1 MAGQAI
7 RGVRRYTPRAHPV
20 SWIMLVITTLA
31 IVVNS
36 IDRIIL
42 PTVLPGIISEF
53 NLSATEGGFLVSLSF
68 VGTTIGAIVLGT
80 LGDSLGKGPRRA
92 WMWAATVAVVV
103 VAAIGTA
110 ISNTLNQLRA
120 LRVLMGIGT
129 GSMEPVNVTMVGEW
143 WQKEDRGF
151 AVGTHHTGFP
161 IGQFVGPLLIGAIV
175 AVASWREAFLFIPLI
190 AIPIV
195 ILQIIVARRRNL
207 ERVNAWIEEHRMSP
221 SVTVDEIETRRWEN
235 PFGRFKEALFSDRNV
250 ALGVMAN
257 FLFLWTET
265 GVISFLT
272 YQLTSSVGLTLA
284 TASVIS
290 GASGLTGWIGQVGW
304 GTVSDHKGRKFS
316 LYILAIGNAIA
327 LLAMVFI
334 TSAALAWV
342 ILIGWGLVR
351 NSPYP
356 VLYAAVIDTVPDA
369 ASSGLGLMIGIGLGA
384 SGILAPTVQGYLVD
398 SFGFTAH
405 YIVLTAICLLTLI
418 PIALLHQR
426 TQVGGGTRDVQAEG

>member
-1 MAGQAI
+1 MAGQTI
-7 RGVRRYTPRAHPV
+7 RGLKRYTPRAHPV
-20 SWIMLVITTLA
+20 SWIMLVVTLGA
-31 IVVNS
+31 IVITS

-42 PTVLPGIISEF
+42 PTVLPGILDEF
-53 NLSATEGGFLVSLSF
+53 NLNATEGGFLVSLSF
-68 VGTTIGAIVLGT
+68 VGTTIGAIILGT
-80 LGDSLGKGPRRA
+80 LGDSFGKGPRRA
-92 WMWAATVAVVV
+92 WMWTVSVAVVV
-103 VAAIGTA
+103 VSAIGTA
-110 ISNTLNQLRA
+110 LSNTLGQLQV
-120 LRVLMGIGT
+120 LRVFMGIGT
-129 GSMEPVNVTMVGEW
+129 GSMEPINVVMVGEW

-151 AVGTHHTGFP
+151 AVGAHHTGFP

-175 AVASWREAFLFIPLI
+175 AVATWREAFLFIPLI
-190 AIPIV
+190 AIPIAV
-195 ILQIIVARRRNL
+195 LQIIFARRRNL
-207 ERVNAWIEEHRMSP
+207 ERVNGWIEEHQMTP
-221 SVTVDEIETRRWEN
+221 SVKEDEIEVKRWEN

-250 ALGVMAN
+250 ALGVVAN

-316 LYILAIGNAIA
+316 LYILAIGGAIA
-327 LLAMVFI
+327 LLAMIFI
-334 TSAALAWV
+334 KSAALAWI

-356 VLYAAVIDTVPDA
+356 VLYAAVIDAVPDA
-369 ASSGLGLMIGIGLGA
+369 ASSGLGLMIGLGLGA

-398 SFGFTAH
+398 NFGFTVH
-405 YIVLTAICLLTLI
+405 YIVLAGICLLTLI

-426 TQVGGGTRDVQAEG
+426 SEVAGGTREAPAEG

>member
-1 MAGQAI
+1 
-7 RGVRRYTPRAHPV
+7 
-20 SWIMLVITTLA
+20 
-31 IVVNS
+31 
-36 IDRIIL
+36 
-42 PTVLPGIISEF
+42 
-53 NLSATEGGFLVSLSF
+53 
-68 VGTTIGAIVLGT
+68 
-80 LGDSLGKGPRRA
+80 
-92 WMWAATVAVVV
+92 
-103 VAAIGTA
+103 
-110 ISNTLNQLRA
+110 
-120 LRVLMGIGT
+120 
-129 GSMEPVNVTMVGEW
+129 
-143 WQKEDRGF
+143 
-151 AVGTHHTGFP
+151 
-161 IGQFVGPLLIGAIV
+161 
-175 AVASWREAFLFIPLI
+175 
-190 AIPIV
+190 
-195 ILQIIVARRRNL
+195 
-207 ERVNAWIEEHRMSP
+207 
-221 SVTVDEIETRRWEN
+221 
-235 PFGRFKEALFSDRNV
+235 
-250 ALGVMAN
+250 
-257 FLFLWTET
+257 
-265 GVISFLT
+265 VISFLT